1 MTNQSSKTE
10 EVPVTSVNQGVEPDG
25 TMFISINQGKTE
37 LGLSTFRQNIL
48 KRFDNIQRMFDALP
62 NHYINKDGDISL
74 DHSLEVKD
82 LADSDSSLY
91 VKSSKI
97 NLDDNIDHD
106 SNEYFGINKK
116 HSQDILVFR
125 DKDDEPILNLI
136 CSLNPDGVIE
146 LHLATNNPQP
156 GNDGK
161 FSLSSDIILSADKA
175 GNSKLKW
182 NDLELTHSYQYDL
195 DSNIKSENSTFSWN
209 NFKLVSDGSK
219 IVKHTIQPAFLGIMA
234 GSANEVEVEKS
245 SSSNVTVTFAKTV
258 SKYTKPP
265 IVILT
270 PLCDGNYAGDIHAVV
285 ESVTQ
290 TKFKAVIHNSN
301 TSNNIKVKLQWSA
314 FPSDDDSLDFDT
326 N

>member
-10 EVPVTSVNQGVEPDG
+10 EALVTSVNQDVEPDG

-48 KRFDNIQRMFDALP
+48 KRFDNVQHMFDALP
-62 NHYINKDGDISL
+62 NHYVNKDTDIVL
-74 DHSLEVKD
+74 DHSFEVQD
-82 LADSDSSLY
+82 SADSDSSIY

-106 SNEYFGINKK
+106 SNEYFGITKK
-116 HSQDILVFR
+116 HSQDVLVFR
-125 DKDDEPILNLI
+125 DKDNEPVLNII
-136 CSLNPDGVIE
+136 CSLDPNGGIE
-146 LHLATNNPQP
+146 LHLAVNNPQP

-161 FSLSSDIILSADKA
+161 FSLSSDIILSADKD

-182 NDLELTHSYQYDL
+182 NDLELTHSYQYDAN
-195 DSNIKSENSTFSWN
+195 SNNQSESSTFSWN
-209 NFKLVSDGSK
+209 NFKLISDGSK

-234 GSANEVEVEKS
+234 GCANEVEVEKS
-245 SSSNVTVTFAKTV
+245 SSISVTVTFAKTV
-258 SKYTKPP
+258 SKYTQSP

-290 TKFKAVIHNSN
+290 TKFKAFIYNSN
-301 TSNNIKVKLQWSA
+301 TSNNVKVKLQWSA
-314 FPSDDDSLDFDT
+314 FPSDGDSLDFDI